1 MQRPRQVPRLDG
13 SPDETNDPGFAQRPS
28 QQADGRTY
36 PDERFQDDP
45 AGLIGAI
52 FDEQR
57 FANEDPATVILA
69 WLVVLPPSI
78 QPPDAGRSLL
88 DRLAGRDRALLSDQ
102 QREVLDL
109 LAFVSRH
116 LRHERS
122 D

>member
-13 SPDETNDPGFAQRPS
+13 SPDETSDPGFAQRPS
-28 QQADGRTY
+28 QGADGRTY

-52 FDEQR
+52 FDGQR
-57 FANEDPATVILA
+57 FAADDPTVVILA
-69 WLVVLPPSI
+69 WLAVLPHSVE
-78 QPPDAGRSLL
+78 PPDAARSLL
-88 DRLAGRDRALLSDQ
+88 ARLTHRDRALLSDQ

-116 LRHERS
+116 PRHERL